1 MEQTSQ
7 AVRVIHEPE
16 RAGVLLN
23 PLRIKILEE
32 LLREPE
38 SASGVARSLK
48 LPRQK
53 VNYHLRELEK
63 EGLVELVEERRKGN
77 CVERVVRAT
86 ARSYLVNPAA
96 LGAIAA
102 DPSAVKDQFSSTYL
116 IAVAARAIQDLAL
129 LRERASKARKGLPTF
144 TLQSE
149 VRFASAA
156 DQDSFVEQLSNAVAR
171 LIARY
176 HDEKATGGRRFQIFL
191 GSYPSPAR
199 GTPAS
204 HERQ

>member
-1 MEQTSQ
+1 
-7 AVRVIHEPE
+7 EPE

-23 PLRIKILEE
+23 PLRIRIIEE

-38 SASGVARSLK
+38 SASGLARSLN

-53 VNYHLRELEK
+53 INYHLRELEK

-102 DPSAVKDQFSSTYL
+102 DPSAVKDQFSSSYL
-116 IAVAARAIQDLAL
+116 IAVAARAIKDVAL
-129 LRERASKARKGLPTF
+129 LRERAAKAGKKLPTL
-144 TLQSE
+144 TLQTE
-149 VRFASAA
+149 VRFGSAS
-156 DQDSFVEQLSNAVAR
+156 DQNAFVEELSNAVAR
-171 LIARY
+171 LVTRY
-176 HDEKATGGRRFQIFL
+176 HDEKSPGGRRFQVL
-191 GSYPSPAR
+191 VGSYP
-199 GTPAS
+199 TPGRAVQQVQD
-204 HERQ
+204 ER

>member
-1 MEQTSQ
+1 MGHTSN

-23 PLRIKILEE
+23 PLRIRILEE

-38 SASGVARSLK
+38 SASGLARSLK

-96 LGAIAA
+96 LGAIAV
-102 DPSAVKDQFSSTYL
+102 DPSAVKDQFSSSYL
-116 IAVAARAIQDLAL
+116 IAVAARAIEDLAL
-129 LRERASKARKGLPTF
+129 LRERATKAGKRLPTF

-149 VRFASAA
+149 VRFGSAA
-156 DQDSFVEQLSNAVAR
+156 DQNAFLEELSNAVAR
-171 LIARY
+171 IIARY
-176 HDEKATGGRRFQIFL
+176 HDEKAPGGRRFQVL
-191 GSYPSPAR
+191 VGSYP
-199 GTPAS
+199 TPGRVAP
-204 HERQ
+204 HA